1 MKEHELLWAMLP
13 EGIEPYFDVESFEK
27 GDKNFRIVLIEKN
40 EVPRDLPEEYRGK
53 RVINTLIKTITVD
66 FFPIKG
72 RKGELIFKRRAW
84 QFEGAS
90 KLFKRDLKIC
100 SLGTKLEKEF
110 GSFLK
115 EFSGKFPD
123 ALEPGG
129 IIQRHTSKDVYQ
141 TIQES
146 FERLP

>member
-13 EGIEPYFDVESFEK
+13 EGLEPYFEIEDFQK
-27 GDKNFRIVLIEKN
+27 TDKSFRIVLIEKN
-40 EVPRDLPEEYRGK
+40 EVPAALPKEFSGK
-53 RVINTLIKTITVD
+53 KVVNTLIKTITVD

-72 RKGELIFKRRAW
+72 RKGEILFKRRAW
-84 QFEGAS
+84 QFEGMK
-90 KLFKRDLKIC
+90 KLYKRDLKIC

-115 EFSGKFPD
+115 EFGRKFPD

-129 IIQRHTSKDVYQ
+129 IIQRHTSEDVYE
-141 TIQES
+141 TIQKSSE
-146 FERLP
+146 